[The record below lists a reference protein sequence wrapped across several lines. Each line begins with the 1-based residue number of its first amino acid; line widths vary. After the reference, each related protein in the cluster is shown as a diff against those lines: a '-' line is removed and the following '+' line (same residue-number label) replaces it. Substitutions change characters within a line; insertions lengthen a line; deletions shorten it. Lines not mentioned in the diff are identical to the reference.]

1 MYGIYNIE
9 IFTEEKNVV
18 LSQQDKPVMS
28 FLEAI
33 RFKGVMRLC
42 TRFQFV
48 REGLL
53 VLYNWLK
60 VHACYW
66 FQKNIPNDL
75 YYKSLEDIFYIYYK
89 TNIRIT
95 RRVGILRA
103 KAPPTFFP
111 IPHTTP
117 TKRNIHNKYVTESC
131 CNYQLRCT

>member
-53 VLYNWLK
+53 VLYN
-60 VHACYW
+60 
-66 FQKNIPNDL
+66 
-75 YYKSLEDIFYIYYK
+75 
-89 TNIRIT
+89 
-95 RRVGILRA
+95 
-103 KAPPTFFP
+103 
-111 IPHTTP
+111 
-117 TKRNIHNKYVTESC
+117 
-131 CNYQLRCT
+131 